1 MQVNVSTFLKKLK
14 PMDRRAGGLMWL
26 GVADQE
32 FDEKRRAGTSIGEAP
47 GCEDFHTARKRA
59 CRPSKGN
66 EKRREE
72 DKIGEEKRRK
82 VKERRTKS

>member
-1 MQVNVSTFLKKLK
+1 MSREELEPAL
-14 PMDRRAGGLMWL
+14 
-26 GVADQE
+26 
-32 FDEKRRAGTSIGEAP
+32 EKRLVVKTSTLHE
-47 GCEDFHTARKRA
+47 KWA

-82 VKERRTKS
+82 VKVRRTKS